1 MNLCYTEKNKEWCVG
16 FFSFLNKLS
25 KSLNKKDVSSIVR
38 SGSKNQGKQD
48 IEEDLDDLD
57 FDEMND
63 VWDENDY

>member
-1 MNLCYTEKNKEWCVG
+1 MG